1 MRLSPY
7 FNELKSAYEA
17 ELEDLTT
24 DSAGHDVLAKRLRE
38 KRAQVAQLLPMIEC
52 NPEMVAVAFHGG
64 MSFLRPEILNQIAG
78 LDPEDLPTW
87 SQLQASVPLQP
98 WAAALADV
106 VLQDP
111 FGDHFLVVAACL
123 EYLCG
128 KAGSSD
134 ERRALADD
142 DGAQEK
148 DGRDDDEPD
157 DRDLEE
163 AGEDWLS
170 QQGFDRKDPYFGG

>member
-1 MRLSPY
+1 
-7 FNELKSAYEA
+7 
-17 ELEDLTT
+17 
-24 DSAGHDVLAKRLRE
+24 
-38 KRAQVAQLLPMIEC
+38 
-52 NPEMVAVAFHGG
+52 
-64 MSFLRPEILNQIAG
+64 
-78 LDPEDLPTW
+78 
-87 SQLQASVPLQP
+87 
-98 WAAALADV
+98 ADV

-128 KAGSSD
+128 KADSSD

-142 DGAQEK
+142 NEPEK
-148 DGRDDDEPD
+148 DGRDDDESD